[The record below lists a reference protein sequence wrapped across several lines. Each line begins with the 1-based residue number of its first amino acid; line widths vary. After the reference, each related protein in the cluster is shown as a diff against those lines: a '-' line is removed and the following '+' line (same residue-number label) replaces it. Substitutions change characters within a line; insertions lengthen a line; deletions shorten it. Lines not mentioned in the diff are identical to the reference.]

1 MICAVV
7 RAALAFLVL
16 VAGAAH
22 AQSYPTKPVRMV
34 VPYPAGGPTDQL
46 GRIFA
51 EHMSQGL
58 GQTVVVENR
67 GGANTQ
73 IGTAEVTKA
82 APDGYTILFGGITPF
97 VFNPLMYTKLQY
109 DPADLA
115 GVAMAARSQLVLVA
129 KPALP
134 ARNVSELVA
143 LMKASPGKLN
153 YGSAGNGN
161 VLHLAAELFLRTT
174 GTTAT
179 HVPFSGSA
187 PALISLL
194 GGNIDFMFD
203 VIITS
208 KPHIQ
213 SGKLKAIATTGGRRS
228 PILPDV
234 PTVAES
240 GYPTYESATWFAIAV
255 PKATPPAV
263 IQRLNAEAAKAVRD
277 PAVVARLEALAMEP
291 PSETG
296 SGEVAAQTDR
306 DLKRWGTLI
315 RDLGIR
321 LE

>member
-1 MICAVV
+1 MRGFRILVAC
-7 RAALAFLVL
+7 ALALSCG
-16 VAGAAH
+16 VAGAQA
-22 AQSYPTKPVRMV
+22 YPTKPIRMV

-46 GRIFA
+46 GRIYA
-51 EHMSQGL
+51 EHMSHGL
-58 GQTVVVENR
+58 GHTIVVENR

-82 APDGYTILFGGITPF
+82 APDGYTLLFGGITPF
-97 VFNPLMYTKLQY
+97 VFNPLMYSKLQY

-134 ARNVSELVA
+134 ARNVRELVT

-161 VLHLAAELFLRTT
+161 VLHLAAALFLRTT
-174 GTTAT
+174 DTTAT

-213 SGKLKAIATTGGRRS
+213 SGKLNALATTGARRS
-228 PILPDV
+228 PILPEV

-255 PKATPPAV
+255 PKATPAAIV
-263 IQRLNAEAAKAVRD
+263 QRLNAEAAKAARD
-277 PAVVARLEALAMEP
+277 PAVIARLEALAMEP
-291 PSETG
+291 PQDTSAG
-296 SGEVAAQTDR
+296 DVAAQTDK
-306 DLKRWGTLI
+306 DLKRWGALI
-315 RDLGIR
+315 RDLKIR
-321 LE
+321 LD